1 MAPRHSPKPW
11 SHARISIYRK
21 WPFHFYY
28 FYHFANRMTWGLVCS
43 VALGP
48 SHLAFVATVPS
59 TNTCQ
64 KNKNG
69 LLITFGLTQSLTWKG
84 LSRDEQAAVHVALK
98 SSRSRMLKETE
109 DDPGQNSFQRRDCFR
124 RSNLS
129 LGVTKVLWKINKR
142 FHARSY
148 TIEINL
154 LQQRSH

>member
-1 MAPRHSPKPW
+1 MAVSLLLFLSFCKKNDLRP
-11 SHARISIYRK
+11 
-21 WPFHFYY
+21 
-28 FYHFANRMTWGLVCS
+28 GLFCGVRFFSSRVCS
-43 VALGP
+43 NGSIHQYMP
-48 SHLAFVATVPS
+48 EKQKRSSHYVWPHPI
-59 TNTCQ
+59 

-129 LGVTKVLWKINKR
+129 LGVTKVL
-142 FHARSY
+142 
-148 TIEINL
+148 
-154 LQQRSH
+154 